1 MPDSLGGQLGF
12 ELNIP
17 EKDGGYYTLAMEGI
31 YTTPYLYIKQ
41 GADWSLYSS
50 RYNMQSNGSTPLC
63 SWIGTPFG
71 PDAAGFQV
79 KFGYERLN
87 RWNAEIQYL
96 FLAHGTN
103 SFGMFGSYFEDKN
116 GDRWWAYY
124 PSVLR
129 RLGILSDDDSED
141 IARSYKLTG
150 TVQFTNSITLKGYYT
165 FNSHLR
171 ADAQAVYQFIINHR
185 NVSGN
190 FEQGIE
196 LAVSLTYNLF

>member
-1 MPDSLGGQLGF
+1 
-12 ELNIP
+12 
-17 EKDGGYYTLAMEGI
+17 
-31 YTTPYLYIKQ
+31 
-41 GADWSLYSS
+41 
-50 RYNMQSNGSTPLC
+50 MQSNGSTPLC

-116 GDRWWAYY
+116 GDRWWSYY

-129 RLGILSDDDSED
+129 RLGILSDDESED

-171 ADAQAVYQFIINHR
+171 ADAQAVYQFIINNR

-190 FEQGIE
+190 FGQGIE